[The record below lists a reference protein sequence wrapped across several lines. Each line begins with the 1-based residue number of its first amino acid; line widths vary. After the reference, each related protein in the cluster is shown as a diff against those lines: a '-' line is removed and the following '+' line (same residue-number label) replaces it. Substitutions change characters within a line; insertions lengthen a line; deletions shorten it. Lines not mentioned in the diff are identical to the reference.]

1 MSQITTWDFTLKFEA
16 PYDDHNHVAKH
27 LNEFC
32 KKNSTFQKETSVDGY
47 VHWQGRVITKKQ
59 LRKTEIIKKYGSGEY
74 LRGIHWSPTSS
85 TEHGLSSRY
94 GS

>member
-1 MSQITTWDFTLKFEA
+1 M
-16 PYDDHNHVAKH
+16 VAKH

-59 LRKTEIIKKYGSGEY
+59 LRKTEIISGA
-74 LRGIHWSPTSS
+74 RGRGGCVTDAPGPHT
-85 TEHGLSSRY
+85 L
-94 GS
+94 